1 MRGSL
6 ARVGLAAAVLL
17 LGLWPG
23 DGAGQAR
30 STAPPKDSVRLQ
42 LKWLAQAQ
50 FAGYYAARAM
60 GFYEAESLDVAIQP
74 GGPDLA
80 SEKVVADGGAELG
93 IDWLPSLLAARDQG
107 LPLVNI
113 AQVFAHSGMRMI
125 ALKASRITGVKDFR
139 GRRVGVWLG
148 GNEFELFATLAK
160 HGLDRERDLTLVP
173 QPFDMG
179 QFLRKE
185 VDATAA
191 MTYNEYKQVLD
202 AGVKPAD
209 LVVIDFNREG
219 TAMLE
224 DGVFVRED
232 WLREAKN
239 RQIAAR
245 FLRASL
251 RGWAACRRAPADCV
265 EIVVRENPSLDR
277 AHQTWMMAEV
287 IKLIW
292 GPPAPRGPIGRMDA
306 AAFART
312 AGIALQ
318 FGVIQKA
325 ADASAYTHVIWE
337 LARKR

>member
-1 MRGSL
+1 MRDPL
-6 ARVGLAAAVLL
+6 VRVGLAVAMLL
-17 LGLWPG
+17 LVLWPAV
-23 DGAGQAR
+23 GAGQSKA
-30 STAPPKDSVRLQ
+30 SPPPKDSVRLQ

-50 FAGYYAARAM
+50 FAGYYAARAL
-60 GFYEAESLDVAIQP
+60 GFYEAENLDVAIRP

-80 SEKVVADGGAELG
+80 SEKVVADGGAEFG
-93 IDWLPSLLAARDQG
+93 IDWLPSLLAAREQG
-107 LPLVNI
+107 MPLVNI
-113 AQVFAHSGMRMI
+113 AQVFAHSGMRQL
-125 ALKASRITGVKDFR
+125 AFKASGITGVKDLR
-139 GRRVGVWLG
+139 GRRVAVWLG
-148 GNEFELFATLAK
+148 GNEFELFAALAK
-160 HGLDRERDLTLVP
+160 HHLDRARDLTIVP

-179 QFLRKE
+179 LFLRKE
-185 VDATAA
+185 VDAAAA

-265 EIVVRENPSLDR
+265 EIVLRDDPRLDR
-277 AHQTWMMAEV
+277 AHQSWMMAEV

-292 GPPAPRGPIGRMDA
+292 GPPAPKGPIGRMDPA
-306 AAFART
+306 TFART
-312 AGIALQ
+312 AGISLE

-325 ADASAYTHVIWE
+325 ADASAYTHAIWE